1 MSEYQKTKN
10 NPYLLPKTLYYRV
23 LWLIRDYERLKAERN
38 EIIYSYNCQQDG
50 LPKGNTV
57 GNPTED
63 RAIKLERLS
72 RELDAI
78 DQALLLVEQDMRS
91 GILNNICYGV
101 YFPHYP
107 SVRTWQRV
115 KQRFIY
121 QVAKNLKII

>member
-1 MSEYQKTKN
+1 M
-10 NPYLLPKTLYYRV
+10 

-72 RELDAI
+72 HELDAI
-78 DQALLLVEQDMRS
+78 DQALLLVDQDMRN
-91 GILNNICYGV
+91 GILNNIYYGV